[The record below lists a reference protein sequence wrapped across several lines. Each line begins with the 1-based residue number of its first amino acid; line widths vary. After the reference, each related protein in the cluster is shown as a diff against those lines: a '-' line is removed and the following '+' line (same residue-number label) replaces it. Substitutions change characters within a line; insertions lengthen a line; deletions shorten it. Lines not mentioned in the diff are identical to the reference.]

1 MAHRFFKRKPTA
13 ASAAQT
19 LKQYKIVRTIGQGG
33 MGVVFAA
40 EDTRLGRPVAI
51 KRIHGTST
59 DPRSRERLWREARAV
74 ASVNHPNI
82 CQVYEIGEIE
92 DEPYIVMELLDGEP
106 LTARLERGAVEAPE
120 SVRITLEML
129 GALSA
134 IHARGMIH
142 RDLKP
147 SNIFLTPHGAKLL
160 DFGLARLAHGSHEN
174 VATLTR
180 TGAIVGTPRYMSP
193 EQLLGTELDP
203 RTDIFATGALLF
215 EMISGR
221 PAFEG
226 KTPQQVFQ
234 LILTAPPPVL
244 DGTHAVA
251 SISRVIRRAM
261 AKKPEDRHPS
271 AHAMAGE
278 LRAIEF
284 SPRDDTRGLQVKSM
298 SRLIVLPFRILRP
311 DPEVDYLSFS
321 LADAITSSLG
331 GLDSL
336 LVRSSLTAVRYAGEV
351 PSLERL
357 ATEAEVDS
365 VLTGTLLRA
374 GDLVRVNAQLT
385 EVPAGTLL
393 WSHTVQV
400 PLREIADLEREL
412 AAKVIEALAVPMS
425 DGEKRMIGCDVPAS
439 PSGYEFFL
447 RANQQSVGYDVA
459 SWRVAV
465 ELYLQATERDPQFAP
480 AWARLARMHWLMGKY
495 VENQDENLSRAEHA
509 LGRALELNPDL
520 AIAHSI
526 ANQIAVSSG
535 RAPEALRS
543 LLARARS
550 GKREPDLFAGLVL
563 ALRFGGL
570 PEASLKA
577 HERARQLDPKILT
590 SVTNTYWQLGRVE
603 ECLREASGDLGSVLM
618 CLWTLGRKEEALAR
632 MRSEKMP
639 GGHTN
644 LQAWADAYRGVYGDR
659 PEVARPALER
669 LVECFLDPEG
679 THYAA
684 GLYAQIGDIDKSIDA
699 LDRAIAGCFCS
710 PQAMRNDPF
719 LERVREHPAFHD
731 LLRRAE
737 QGHEEAKRIYV
748 KEGGE
753 AVLGPAESAA

>member
-1 MAHRFFKRKPTA
+1 MARRFFKRKPTDA
-13 ASAAQT
+13 PQT
-19 LKQYKIVRTIGQGG
+19 LKHYRIVRTIGHGG

-40 EDTRLGRPVAI
+40 EDTRLGRSVAI
-51 KRIHGTST
+51 KRIHGTPT

-92 DEPYIVMELLDGEP
+92 NEPYIVMELLDGEA
-106 LTARLERGAVEAPE
+106 LTARLERGAIEPAE
-120 SVRITLEML
+120 SVRVALEIL
-129 GALSA
+129 GALAA

-160 DFGLARLAHGSHEN
+160 DFGLARLVRGSHEDG
-174 VATLTR
+174 ATLTK
-180 TGAIVGTPRYMSP
+180 TGAVAGTPRYMSP
-193 EQLLGTELDP
+193 EQLLGTELDS
-203 RTDIFATGALLF
+203 RSDIFAIGALLF
-215 EMISGR
+215 EMVGGR
-221 PAFEG
+221 PAFDG
-226 KTPQQVFQ
+226 KTPQHVFQ

-244 DGTHAVA
+244 DGSCAVA

-271 AHAMAGE
+271 ADAMAAE
-278 LRAIEF
+278 LRAVEF
-284 SPRDDTRGLQVKSM
+284 SPRDDACGLQVKAM
-298 SRLIVLPFRILRP
+298 SRLIVLPFRMLRP

-336 LVRSSLTAVRYAGEV
+336 LVRSSLTAARYAGEV
-351 PSLERL
+351 PSLDRL

-374 GDLVRVNAQLT
+374 GDVVRVNAQLS

-393 WSHTVQV
+393 WSHNVRV

-412 AAKVIEALAVPMS
+412 AAKVIEALAVPVS
-425 DGEKRMIGCDVPAS
+425 DGEKRMIDRDVPAS

-447 RANQQSVGYDVA
+447 RANQQAVGYDVDG
-459 SWRVAV
+459 WRVAV
-465 ELYLQATERDPQFAP
+465 GLYLQATERDPLFAP

-495 VENQDENLSRAEHA
+495 VESHADNLSRAEQA

-520 AIAHSI
+520 AIAHGI

-535 RAPEALRS
+535 RAPDALRS
-543 LLARARS
+543 LLVRARS

-570 PEASLKA
+570 TEASLQA
-577 HERARQLDPKILT
+577 HERARQLDPKIPT
-590 SVTNTYWQLGRVE
+590 SVTNTYWQIGRVE
-603 ECLREASGDLGSVLM
+603 ECLREAGGDLGNVLM
-618 CLWTLGRKEEALAR
+618 CLWTLGRKEEALAW
-632 MRSEKMP
+632 MRSAKSP
-639 GGHTN
+639 GGHTH
-644 LQAWADAYRGVYGDR
+644 LQAWADAYRGVYEGR
-659 PEVARPALER
+659 PELARPALER
-669 LVECFLDPEG
+669 LVEGFPDPEG
-679 THYAA
+679 KFYAA
-684 GLYAQIGDIDKSIDA
+684 GLYARIGDVERSIDA
-699 LDRAIAGCFCS
+699 LDRAIAGRFCS
-710 PQAMRNDPF
+710 PRAMRSDPF
-719 LERVREHPAFHD
+719 LERARDHPAFHD

-737 QGHEEAKRIYV
+737 RGHAEARRIYV
-748 KEGGE
+748 DEGSE
-753 AVLGPAESAA
+753 ALLGPAESAA